1 MLVPVPFREHKY
13 GLLQCRS
20 FEAFDEFLE
29 ILIVFFSFKIK
40 FLTFNLL
47 FKRKP
52 KYACGPNMYVRLL
65 AIFTGK
71 GVKIFM

>member
-1 MLVPVPFREHKY
+1 MNERPLNASSSPIPRTQMVY
-13 GLLQCRS
+13 CSADL
-20 FEAFDEFLE
+20 LE
-29 ILIVFFSFKIK
+29 ILLVFFSFKIK